1 MYILTDLD
9 LLHFEQLKSEIQSKY
24 LENHSP
30 SNDDISKWKGIDII
44 YFQEDLRKFAKG
56 NISEKSFYTYFK
68 NTPATKLPRIDIL
81 NILSIYCGYV
91 SWYDFK
97 KNHLFTDEILQELE
111 ELNDSKV
118 ENLEKLVL
126 KSEFEKANSEKKQ
139 QAIIEKNND
148 LQYIYTENHKFE
160 QNLNK
165 EEITI
170 LQGNNEQ
177 KTKIKFFKVYLWLGV
192 SILLTLL
199 VLFLVFKDRLLS
211 KQFTYTFID
220 ADRKSKINDPL
231 QIKII
236 KEQESPIL
244 LKVKPNESFTYTT
257 KNEKLMME
265 VSSPYYKTDTIIR
278 NLTNA
283 PESETI
289 ELKPN
294 DYAIMLFYYSNSQQD
309 IKRKREKLN
318 YLISEDALI
327 YQVYDN
333 DKYGVE
339 TIDKQKY
346 INLVTTPTTSLKNLE
361 VIDTQMNKGKI
372 INIKFRIVNNENP

>member
-126 KSEFEKANSEKKQ
+126 KSESEKANSEKKQ

-148 LQYIYTENHKFE
+148 LQNIDTENQKFE